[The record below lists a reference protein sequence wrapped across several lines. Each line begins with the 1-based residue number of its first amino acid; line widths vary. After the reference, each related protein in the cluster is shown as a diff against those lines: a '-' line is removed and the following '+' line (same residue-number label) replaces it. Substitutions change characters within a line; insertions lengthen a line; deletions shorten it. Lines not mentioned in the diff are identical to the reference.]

1 MSPLE
6 AATAPKPRAYSYLR
20 FSTPEQAKGDS
31 LRRQTD
37 AATAYAEANGLD
49 LDTTLTFRDL
59 GVSAFSG
66 KNAKTGALAMFVRA
80 IEDGV
85 VEPGSYLLVESLDRV
100 SRQTPRKALRAL
112 EDIVEGGVVVVTLSD
127 QRVHTRASLD
137 DAMGLLGSLLVFM
150 RAHEESQMKAQRL
163 RASWENKRAKARA
176 DLTRLTSTGP
186 AWLKPITDGF
196 AVLEDRAHVVRR
208 IFTETLAGR
217 GQHRIAAGLT
227 ADGVPTWRGGEGWH
241 RTYVRKIVDN
251 AAVIG
256 HLTPHVTERLDGGG
270 TLRRPVGEAIEG
282 YYPPVIDLETW
293 HRARAL
299 VGTRQTAG
307 AGGRGRHAGKAVRHS
322 LAGLARCPICAGT
335 MTRVSKGPS
344 GGRTYLVCAKAKRG
358 AGCAYVS
365 VPVEAVESAIRRETV
380 TLLDNP
386 PSTDL
391 AELRFRAALADVEMQ
406 MDAVTGEIEDLTR
419 ARLER
424 RGVTPLARQREA
436 DLYRHKQALLDT
448 RKSLQDQMTLAGSRA
463 VDARVTRLWDALED
477 LAVLA
482 SEQERDGFEGFE
494 GLDYTA
500 VNAAVRET
508 FSSVVVDHER
518 EALTFHW
525 RHGGETELS
534 YAPPF

>member
-1 MSPLE
+1 MSPVE
-6 AATAPKPRAYSYLR
+6 GANAPKPRAYSYLR

-31 LRRQTD
+31 LRRQTE
-37 AATAYAEANGLD
+37 AAAAYAEAEGLD

-80 IEDGV
+80 IDDGV

-112 EDIVEGGVVVVTLSD
+112 EDIVEGGVIVVTLSD
-127 QRVHTRASLD
+127 RRVHDRASLD

-186 AWLKPITDGF
+186 AWLKPTTDGF
-196 AVLEDRAHVVRR
+196 ALLEDRAQIVRR

-217 GQHRIAAGLT
+217 GQHRIAADLT
-227 ADGVPTWRGGEGWH
+227 AEGVPTWRGGEGWH

-251 AAVIG
+251 PAVIG
-256 HLTPHVTERLDGGG
+256 HLTPHVAERLDGGG

-299 VGTRQTAG
+299 VGTRQTTG
-307 AGGRGRHAGKAVRHS
+307 VGGRGRHAGKAVRHS

-380 TLLDNP
+380 TLLSSP
-386 PSTDL
+386 PSTDE
-391 AELRFRAALADVEMQ
+391 AELRLRAALADLDLQ
-406 MDAVTGEIEDLTR
+406 MDGVTDEMRDLAL
-419 ARLER
+419 ARQER
-424 RGVTPLARQREA
+424 RGTTPLARQREA
-436 DLYRHKQALLDT
+436 DLYRHRQSLLDA
-448 RKSLQDQMTLAGSRA
+448 RKALQDQMTLVGSRA
-463 VDARVTRLWDALED
+463 VDARVTRLWDALVALD
-477 LAVLA
+477 TLAAL
-482 SEQERDGFEGFE
+482 QERDGFEGFD

-500 VNAAVRET
+500 VNAAMRET
-508 FSSVVVDHER
+508 FASVVVDHGR
-518 EALTFHW
+518 EVLTFSW
-525 RHGGETELS
+525 RHGGETGLS
-534 YAPPF
+534 YAPLF